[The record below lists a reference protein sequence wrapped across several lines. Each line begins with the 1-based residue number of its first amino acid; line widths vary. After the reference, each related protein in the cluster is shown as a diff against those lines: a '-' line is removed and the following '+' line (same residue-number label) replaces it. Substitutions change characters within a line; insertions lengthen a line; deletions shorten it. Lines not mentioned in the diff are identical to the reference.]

1 MVFSAQQIKFEFLS
15 YIKEFGGRPAEWHVG
30 CAPDAQKAM
39 FDAAGVDPDG
49 DIWLWK
55 PALSPAAARI
65 VYRYL
70 TEQLGVKP
78 TPDATAGSNIFLYK
92 LGPKPDA

>member
-30 CAPDAQKAM
+30 CAADAQKAM
-39 FDAAGVDPDG
+39 FEQDNVDPEH

-55 PALSPAAARI
+55 PALSPAAALI

-70 TEQLGVKP
+70 TEQLGVNSV
-78 TPDATAGSNIFLYK
+78 ATIAGGSNIFLYK
-92 LGPKPDA
+92 RT